1 MHVIGFSATTSWN
14 PETFRGTEVG
24 PNPATCTHHTAIF
37 FNRRGHKN
45 MSGER
50 MAACDALLLGPLF
63 GGMGAKPEQ
72 TLSTGEASKGQ

>member
-1 MHVIGFSATTSWN
+1 
-14 PETFRGTEVG
+14 
-24 PNPATCTHHTAIF
+24 
-37 FNRRGHKN
+37 